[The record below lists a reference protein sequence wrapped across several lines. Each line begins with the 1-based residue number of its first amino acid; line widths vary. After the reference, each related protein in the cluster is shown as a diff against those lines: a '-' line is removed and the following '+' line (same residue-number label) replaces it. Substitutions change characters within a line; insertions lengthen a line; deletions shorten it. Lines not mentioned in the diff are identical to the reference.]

1 MIIRAAKMEDIP
13 ALLDLG
19 RSIHATTR
27 FKQFEF
33 SPERVASNL
42 TAVIQD
48 KRGIYCFL
56 VAEDAT
62 GVAVGVLIGCLE
74 RHIFSDEQ
82 IVATL
87 IHYDVLAEKR
97 MGGTGLR
104 LLSAFRKWAENR
116 GAFELNA
123 GISSGTDLVK
133 LDRFMRKLGFQQTG
147 GNYSLMLGTQ
157 KETKVT
163 EDEHGQ

>member
-1 MIIRAAKMEDIP
+1 MKIRTAKMEDIP
-13 ALLDLG
+13 ALLELG

-27 FKQFEF
+27 FRQFEF
-33 SPERVASNL
+33 SSERVASNL

-56 VAEDAT
+56 VAEDAA
-62 GVAVGVLIGCLE
+62 GAVVGLLIGCLE
-74 RHIFSDEQ
+74 RHIFSEEQ
-82 IVATL
+82 IVATM

-97 MGGTGLR
+97 MGGAGLR
-104 LLSAFRKWAENR
+104 LLSAFRIWAENR
-116 GAFELNA
+116 GAFELNV
-123 GISSGTDLVK
+123 GISSGTDLYK

-157 KETKVT
+157 KQAKAT
-163 EDEHGQ
+163 EGV